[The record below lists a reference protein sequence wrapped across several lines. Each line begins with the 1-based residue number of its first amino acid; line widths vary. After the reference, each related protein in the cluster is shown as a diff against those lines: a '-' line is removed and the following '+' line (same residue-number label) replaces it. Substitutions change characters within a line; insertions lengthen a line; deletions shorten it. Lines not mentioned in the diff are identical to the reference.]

1 MSYALVLAL
10 LLSDTLR
17 PGVAIKDEG
26 VAKGQAQILDCTGA
40 GVTCS
45 VSGQTATLNVTGGGG
60 GSSSTYVDAEIPSG
74 AVNGVNL
81 TYTLAA
87 SPSPGTSLHLY
98 ANGVRLRP
106 TTDYSVSGTGITM
119 VSALQT
125 GDWFYADYRSASTGN
140 YADAEIPSGTINGSN
155 TAFTLANT
163 PTSGALHVYLN
174 GVRLRPTTDYT
185 TTGTGL
191 TMVLVPQTGDWLYA
205 DYRY

>member
-1 MSYALVLAL
+1 VNPL
-10 LLSDTLR
+10 LIAMLL
-17 PGVAIKDEG
+17 
-26 VAKGQAQILDCTGA
+26 
-40 GVTCS
+40 
-45 VSGQTATLNVTGGGG
+45 GQTAGFGYCPTGQVVQSIPRNSPPLCIEAGSGGGASG
-60 GSSSTYVDAEIPSG
+60 FVDGETPTGAINGS
-74 AVNGVNL
+74 NL
-81 TYTLAA
+81 AYTLAGT
-87 SPSPGTSLHLY
+87 PSPGTSLHLY

-119 VSALQT
+119 VAALQT
-125 GDWFYADYRSASTGN
+125 GDWFRADYRTTSAPAGN
-140 YADAEIPSGTINGSN
+140 YADAEIPSGTIDGSN